1 MILHNTYRWLDK
13 NRGRIRTAI
22 GMAWPSVL
30 ESFFVALAGMVDTM
44 MVSSIGAY
52 AVAAVG
58 LTTQPKF
65 IGLALFIATN
75 VSVSALVARRKGE
88 MDAYGA
94 NETLLTALV
103 FTAIAGTWS
112 ARFACIWRIPL
123 SACAAQGRTPTRER
137 CCISASSWAA

>member
-1 MILHNTYRWLDK
+1 M
-13 NRGRIRTAI
+13 
-22 GMAWPSVL
+22 
-30 ESFFVALAGMVDTM
+30 
-44 MVSSIGAY
+44 
-52 AVAAVG
+52 G

-103 FTAIAGTWS
+103 FTAIAGTVVS
-112 ARFACIWRIPL
+112 AVCVYLADPIIRLCGSGADTHEGL
-123 SACAAQGRTPTRER
+123 SL
-137 CCISASSWAA
+137 IHI